1 MAKTKSGKQGF
12 PNVIG
17 CIDGCHVEIP
27 KPAVSEH
34 SYCNRK
40 KYHSILL
47 QGICNERKEFFDV
60 FSGYPGYAHDAL
72 VLKKS
77 FFYEDAAAKCA
88 GFAQRKED
96 FNRLHRQQ
104 RVTIEGA
111 FGLLKNPFQRLFYV
125 NAPSIK
131 QAVLTIIGACLLH
144 NLCIYAPVTMTTP
157 RCSQQG
163 WMFLFLTKTA
173 TFSPVWETSRT
184 K

>member
-1 MAKTKSGKQGF
+1 MNHIADK
-12 PNVIG
+12 
-17 CIDGCHVEIP
+17 
-27 KPAVSEH
+27 
-34 SYCNRK
+34 
-40 KYHSILL
+40 
-47 QGICNERKEFFDV
+47 FDV
-60 FSGYPGYAHDAL
+60 AESSVQNSLNRLLDFLFSIP
-72 VLKKS
+72 
-77 FFYEDAAAKCA
+77 EE
-88 GFAQRKED
+88 RKED

-131 QAVLTIIGACLLH
+131 QAVLIIIGACVLH

-157 RCSQQG
+157 SCSQQG